1 MCWESALTFGTEQE
15 FLVAHMDMED
25 VNSYKGSPTS
35 AKSAS
40 DLNWDAA
47 EGRWQLPS
55 ASRCRRGPGGGG
67 GGGAAAA

>member
-1 MCWESALTFGTEQE
+1 
-15 FLVAHMDMED
+15 MDMED

-67 GGGAAAA
+67 GGGWLMGRSIKKRQVI